1 MENVTSIRDT
11 RYLSTLLTLREG
23 CVTMVVFKVDSVPAV
38 SIISN

>member
-23 CVTMVVFKVDSVPAV
+23 LCNNDGVKVDSVPAV
-38 SIISN
+38 SVIRN